1 MGVMRQ
7 DSMCM
12 ESEDSSYTTGEI
24 LTIDGGQSLTTDRY
38 DDYAAYLKRD
48 LQSSYLKQS
57 LY

>member
-1 MGVMRQ
+1 
-7 DSMCM
+7 MCM

-48 LQSSYLKQS
+48 LQSSSLKQS